1 MRDCRIAG
9 WLKGGVSGEN
19 ESVSLSRS
27 TAAAELAAVLR
38 HVPTIV
44 WTTDRELRFTSARGL
59 LFERLGVSLVGKRL
73 DEADGPNAE
82 AMAAHRLAL
91 DGEVV
96 EYPYEF
102 AGNTLTVTVEPLVD
116 EGGAIVGCIGVA
128 LDMTAPRRREHE
140 LREAEE
146 RLTALAENVPL
157 TVYTATLDRNP
168 RPRYISGRVEE
179 LLGVPA
185 HAFTFDHL
193 RAAVHPDDRDRV
205 IAAMDRADREG
216 LPLRIEY
223 RIVDRQGRTRWV
235 EDSSEIVTIAGE
247 RLAQGYL
254 LDIGDRKATEAAL
267 QERATTR
274 RRVAEV
280 GRRAL
285 EGASLHALVREA
297 LSVLDG
303 GLDAMAGAYFER
315 AGDALV
321 VSESFGFA
329 VRGMPAYPASPATV
343 AAATGQT
350 FLANA
355 LRDYPGSAVV
365 YDGVLIQSSIA
376 VPVVVGGGVHSVV
389 AVHSGREHAF
399 SPDDVS
405 LVEQVAHLL
414 AAAVARDQAAE
425 AQRDVEREL
434 VHSQRLEAVG
444 QLAAGVAHDFNNLL
458 TAISGYTE
466 LARVGTDGRAARY
479 LDQVLEASQRAGEL
493 TAQLLAFSRKQLLAP
508 KHIETRE
515 LVEGVLPIL
524 RPLLRERIDLQVELS
539 PDSPA
544 VFVDPARLENALLN
558 LAANARDAMPDGGAL
573 TIATGRI
580 VLDANAAAEQDVLPG
595 EYATLRLT
603 DTGTG
608 MTRDVLE
615 KVFEPFFTTKRLGEG
630 TGLGLSSVYGSVR
643 QSGGFVTVSSR
654 LGSGSEFVVA
664 LPASDG
670 RANAA
675 AGGEPRSVAPGAAS
689 VLVVED
695 DPAVR
700 DVVVSWLTE
709 IGYRTHAASSAES
722 ALAELA
728 DAQYD
733 LVLSDAVL
741 GGLSGIE
748 LTARVRRISPGTR
761 CLLMSGYARELVVSD
776 PDDPHA
782 PPVIQKPFSL
792 AALAAAVEERLAA
805 AQPAAA

>member
-1 MRDCRIAG
+1 M
-9 WLKGGVSGEN
+9 
-19 ESVSLSRS
+19 SLSRS

-44 WTTDRELRFTSARGL
+44 WTTDRDLRFTSARGS
-59 LFERLGVSLVGKRL
+59 LFERLGADVVGQRL
-73 DEADGPNAE
+73 DEIEGAPAE
-82 AMAAHRLAL
+82 AVAAHRVAL

-96 EYPYEF
+96 EYSYEF
-102 AGNTLTVTVEPLVD
+102 AGNTWTVTVEPLPD
-116 EGGAIVGCIGVA
+116 ADGAIVGCLAVA
-128 LDMTAPRRREHE
+128 LDTTAPRRREHD
-140 LREAEE
+140 LRAAQE
-146 RLTALAENVPL
+146 RLSALAENVPL

-193 RAAVHPDDRDRV
+193 RAAVHPDDRERV

-216 LPLRIEY
+216 LPLKIEY

-254 LDIGDRKATEAAL
+254 LDIGDRKATEDVL
-267 QERATTR
+267 HQRVTTR

-285 EGASLHALVREA
+285 EGASIHALVREA

-303 GLDAMAGAYFER
+303 GLDAIAGAYFER
-315 AGDALV
+315 DGAELV
-321 VSESFGFA
+321 IRESYGWA
-329 VRGMPAYPASPATV
+329 VRGSVAYEGSPSAV
-343 AAATGQT
+343 AAERGRT
-350 FLANA
+350 FVAADLD
-355 LRDYPGSAVV
+355 DYLGPPIVHE
-365 YDGVLIQSSIA
+365 GVLIRSSIA
-376 VPVVVGGGVHSVV
+376 VPVVVGSSVHGVL
-389 AVHSGREHAF
+389 AVHAGRAHAF
-399 SPDDVS
+399 GSDDVS
-405 LVEQVAHLL
+405 LVEQLAHLL
-414 AAAVARDQAAE
+414 AATVARDQAAE
-425 AQRDVEREL
+425 AQREVEREL

-466 LARVGTDGRAARY
+466 LARAASDGRAAVY
-479 LDQVLEASQRAGEL
+479 LGQVLEASQRAGEL

-524 RPLLRERIDLQVELS
+524 RPLLRERIELEVEIA

-558 LAANARDAMPDGGAL
+558 LAVNARDAMPEGGAL
-573 TIATGRI
+573 RIATGRL
-580 VLDANAAAEQDVLPG
+580 VLDERAAAEHGVLPG
-595 EYATLRLT
+595 EYATLRLS

-608 MTRDVLE
+608 MSRDVLE
-615 KVFEPFFTTKRLGEG
+615 KVFEPFFTTKKLGEG

-643 QSGGFVTVSSR
+643 QSGGFVTVSSE
-654 LGSGSEFVVA
+654 LGRGSEFLVA
-664 LPASDG
+664 LPASEG
-670 RANAA
+670 SPPAA
-675 AGGEPRSVAPGAAS
+675 IEAPAPPAGPVSAS

-709 IGYRTHAASSAES
+709 IGYRTNAASSAEH

-728 DAQYD
+728 NDRYD

-741 GGLSGIE
+741 GGLSGVE
-748 LTARVRRISPGTR
+748 LTSRVRRIAPDTR
-761 CLLMSGYARELVVSD
+761 CLLMSGYARDLVLAD
-776 PDDPHA
+776 ADDPEA
-782 PPVIQKPFSL
+782 PPVLQKPFSL
-792 AALAAAVEERLAA
+792 AALAAAVEERLTAARSAA
-805 AQPAAA
+805 A

>member
-1 MRDCRIAG
+1 
-9 WLKGGVSGEN
+9 
-19 ESVSLSRS
+19 
-27 TAAAELAAVLR
+27 VLR

-59 LFERLGVSLVGKRL
+59 LFERLPVSVVGRRL
-73 DEADGPNAE
+73 DEADGPTAQAIE
-82 AMAAHRLAL
+82 AHRLAL
-91 DGEVV
+91 AGEVV
-96 EYPYEF
+96 SYHYEF
-102 AGNTLTVTVEPLVD
+102 AGNALTVTVEPLAD
-116 EGGAIVGCIGVA
+116 DDGAIVGCLAVA
-128 LDMTAPRRREHE
+128 LDTTAPRRREHD
-140 LREAEE
+140 LREAQE
-146 RLTALAENVPL
+146 RLSALAENIPL

-193 RAAVHPDDRDRV
+193 RAAVHPDDRERV

-235 EDSSEIVTIAGE
+235 EDASEIVTIAGE

-254 LDIGDRKATEAAL
+254 LDIGDRKATEDVL
-267 QERATTR
+267 YQRITTR
-274 RRVAEV
+274 RRLAEV

-285 EGASLHALVREA
+285 EGASVHALVREA

-303 GLDAMAGAYFER
+303 GLHALAGAYFER
-315 AGDALV
+315 DGADLV
-321 VSESFGFA
+321 VRESYGWA
-329 VRGMPAYPASPATV
+329 IRGSVAYEGSPSWIAAERGRTFV
-343 AAATGQT
+343 AAD
-350 FLANA
+350 LD
-355 LRDYPGSAVV
+355 DYLGPTIVH
-365 YDGVLIQSSIA
+365 DGVAIRSSIA
-376 VPVVVGGGVHSVV
+376 VPVVVGS
-389 AVHSGREHAF
+389 AVHGVLAVHAGRAHAF
-399 SPDDVS
+399 GTDDVS

-414 AAAVARDQAAE
+414 AATVARDQAAE
-425 AQRDVEREL
+425 AQREVEREL

-466 LARVGTDGRAARY
+466 LARAASDGRAAVY
-479 LDQVLEASQRAGEL
+479 LGQVLEASQRAGEL

-508 KHIETRE
+508 KHVETRE

-524 RPLLRERIDLQVELS
+524 RPLLRERIDLEVELA

-558 LAANARDAMPDGGAL
+558 LAVNARDAMPDGGAL
-573 TIATGRI
+573 RIATGRL
-580 VLDANAAAEQDVLPG
+580 VLDERAAAEQDVLPG
-595 EYATLRLT
+595 EYATLRLS

-615 KVFEPFFTTKRLGEG
+615 KVFEPFFTTKKLGEG

-643 QSGGFVTVSSR
+643 QSGGFVTVSSE
-654 LGSGSEFVVA
+654 LGAGSEFVVA
-664 LPASDG
+664 LPASGG
-670 RANAA
+670 RTAATAGLPPARPAA
-675 AGGEPRSVAPGAAS
+675 ASVSAS

-709 IGYRTHAASSAES
+709 IGYRTNAASSAEH

-728 DAQYD
+728 NERYD

-741 GGLSGIE
+741 GGLSGVE
-748 LTARVRRISPGTR
+748 LSARVRRIAPETG
-761 CLLMSGYARELVVSD
+761 CLLMSGYARELVLAD
-776 PDDPHA
+776 ADDPET
-782 PPVIQKPFSL
+782 PPVLQKPFSL

-805 AQPAAA
+805 ARSAAA

>member
-1 MRDCRIAG
+1 
-9 WLKGGVSGEN
+9 
-19 ESVSLSRS
+19 VSLSRS

-44 WTTDRELRFTSARGL
+44 WTTDRDLRFTSVRGL
-59 LFERLGVSLVGKRL
+59 LLDRVDGDGWAGKRL
-73 DEADGPNAE
+73 DEVGGSSRQAIE
-82 AMAAHRLAL
+82 AHRLAL
-91 DGEVV
+91 DGETV
-96 EYPYEF
+96 EYRYEF
-102 AGNTLTVTVEPLVD
+102 AGNSWTVTVEPLAD
-116 EGGAIVGCIGVA
+116 DHGAIVGCLAVA
-128 LDMTAPRRREHE
+128 LDMTAPRRREHD
-140 LREAEE
+140 LREAQE
-146 RLTALAENVPL
+146 RLSALAENVPL

-193 RAAVHPDDRDRV
+193 RAAVHPDDRERV
-205 IAAMDRADREG
+205 ISAMDHADREG
-216 LPLRIEY
+216 LPLKIEY
-223 RIVDRQGRTRWV
+223 RIVDRQGKTRWV

-254 LDIGDRKATEAAL
+254 LDIGDRKATEEKLHQRAA
-267 QERATTR
+267 TR

-285 EGASLHALVREA
+285 EGASLHALVRQT

-303 GLDAMAGAYFER
+303 GVDAMAGAYFEQT
-315 AGDALV
+315 GDGLV
-321 VSESFGFA
+321 IRESFGFA
-329 VRGMPAYPASPATV
+329 VRGVAAYAGSPSTV
-343 AAATGQT
+343 AAETGRT
-350 FLANA
+350 FLAST
-355 LRDYPGSAVV
+355 LSDYPGPTVMH
-365 YDGVLIQSSIA
+365 DGVVIQSSIA
-376 VPVVVGGGVHSVV
+376 VPVLVGGGVHSVV
-389 AVHSGREHAF
+389 AVHSGREQAF
-399 SPDDVS
+399 GPDDVS

-414 AAAVARDQAAE
+414 AAAVARDQATE
-425 AQRDVEREL
+425 AQREVEREL

-466 LARVGTDGRAARY
+466 LARVGSDGRAARY

-558 LAANARDAMPDGGAL
+558 LAANARDAMPEGGEL
-573 TIATGRI
+573 TIATGRV
-580 VLDANAAAEQDVLPG
+580 VLDADEAAEQDVLPG
-595 EYATLRLT
+595 EYATLRLS

-608 MTRDVLE
+608 MSRDVLE

-643 QSGGFVTVSSR
+643 QSGGFVTVSSK

-670 RANAA
+670 RADAVAGAA
-675 AGGEPRSVAPGAAS
+675 PQSVQPGAAS

-709 IGYRTHAASSAES
+709 IGYRTHAAASAES

-728 DAQYD
+728 NERYD

-748 LTARVRRISPGTR
+748 LTARIRRIAPDTR

-776 PDDPHA
+776 PDDAHA
-782 PPVIQKPFSL
+782 PPVLQKPFSL

-805 AQPAAA
+805 AHPTAA